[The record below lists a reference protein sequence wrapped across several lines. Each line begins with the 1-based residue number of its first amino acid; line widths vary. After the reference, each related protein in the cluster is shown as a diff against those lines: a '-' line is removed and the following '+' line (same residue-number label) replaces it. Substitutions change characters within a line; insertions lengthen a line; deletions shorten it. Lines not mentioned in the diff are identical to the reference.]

1 MLQLERIGYN
11 PFFAAQFELL
21 NQPDLCAVRVAAD
34 AHDRFPIV
42 GAHAAF
48 AELSGRLRLAIE
60 EGRALRP
67 AVGDWLAVSE
77 SGDLATI
84 HYVLDRRTCLRRRA
98 AGTHA
103 GVQVIAA
110 NVDVYFIVTAVGR
123 DLNPRRLERYLTA
136 VWDSGASP
144 VLVLNKCDLA
154 DSVEPLIHTMGEVAP
169 AVPMVCVSATTGN
182 GVDTLQAH
190 LEPGVTGAF
199 IGSSGVGKSSLVNRL
214 GGDRL
219 QRTSPVGP
227 EGKGRHTTSRRE
239 LVTLPQGGVLIDT
252 PGLREFG
259 LAEVGPGLDVVFAD
273 VLEFASLCHY
283 ADCTHTIEPGCAVT
297 LAVAEGTLASARFHS
312 YLCLRAEAE
321 AAQKCRSPQQLANSK
336 KRWKVIHKSAKAFYK
351 TSGKWK

>member
-1 MLQLERIGYN
+1 M
-11 PFFAAQFELL
+11 
-21 NQPDLCAVRVAAD
+21 
-34 AHDRFPIV
+34 
-42 GAHAAF
+42 
-48 AELSGRLRLAIE
+48 
-60 EGRALRP
+60 
-67 AVGDWLAVSE
+67 SE

-98 AGTHA
+98 AGTDA

-123 DLNPRRLERYLTA
+123 DFNPRRLERYLTA

-154 DSVEPLIHTMGEVAP
+154 ESVEPLIQTICEVAP
-169 AVPMVCVSATTGN
+169 AVPTVCVSATTGN

-190 LEPGVTGAF
+190 LEPGVTAAF
-199 IGSSGVGKSSLVNRL
+199 IGSSGVGKSSLANRL
-214 GGDRL
+214 QDDTR

-227 EGKGRHTTSRRE
+227 EGKGRHTTVRRE
-239 LVTLPQGGVLIDT
+239 LITLPQGGVLIDT

-259 LAEVGPGLDVVFAD
+259 LAEVGHGLDIVFAD
-273 VLEFASLCHY
+273 VLEIARMCHY
-283 ADCTHTIEPGCAVT
+283 ADCSHTSEPGCAVT
-297 LAVAEGTLASARFHS
+297 LAVAEGTLYSARIQS
-312 YLCLRAEAE
+312 YLSLRAEAE
-321 AAQKCRSPQQLANSK
+321 AAQMRRSPEQLANSK